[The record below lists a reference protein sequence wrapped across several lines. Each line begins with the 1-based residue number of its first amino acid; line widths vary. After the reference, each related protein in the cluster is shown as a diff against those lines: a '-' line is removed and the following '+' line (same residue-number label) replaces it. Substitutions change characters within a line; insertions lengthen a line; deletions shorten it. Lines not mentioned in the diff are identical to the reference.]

1 MKVKVIM
8 IIVVVFLP
16 LMLMALTLEEAID
29 SALANN
35 HGLQQ
40 EKAEIEVYDQKYYA
54 ARGMLLPQLSLQG
67 QYSLSRTELP
77 ESVILPAYYIVD
89 DLENEPE
96 NMTVNETVI
105 WDNQQQIADYLD
117 GAMSSLVPDKI
128 DKKGSLAG
136 GLQLSQAVFAG
147 GKLLSGIRIADRVRN
162 MQKEN
167 YKLKIQD
174 VIYETTKLYY
184 GVKLGGDVLE
194 IQEDALEL
202 TGEHYS
208 DVQKMFEQGLVSE
221 YDLLR
226 AELEYK
232 RQEPEV
238 LKAEYDLALVR
249 ESFGN
254 YIGTYETENLD
265 LVTDFILP
273 DEEMLELESA
283 IEEGMEQ
290 RLEVQLS
297 ELNVRIQ
304 EVLVKMEK
312 ADFYPTVGLT
322 ASYNLYSAADE
333 YGIEGDDFGTQ
344 ASIGLGFQ
352 FPLFTGLTRISEVRE
367 AQAKVIKAEE
377 SDADLQELIRLDI
390 RNAFQSLEHSWKT
403 YKVQEDNVAL
413 AARGYEIAQA
423 RYANSQGTEL
433 EISDAQL
440 MQQQA
445 KLSYSKAIYDVI
457 LAYTYY
463 EKSLGRN
470 LNNTGKEN

>member
-1 MKVKVIM
+1 M
-8 IIVVVFLP
+8 
-16 LMLMALTLEEAID
+16 
-29 SALANN
+29 
-35 HGLQQ
+35 
-40 EKAEIEVYDQKYYA
+40 
-54 ARGMLLPQLSLQG
+54 
-67 QYSLSRTELP
+67 SRTELP
-77 ESVILPAYYIVD
+77 ESVIPPAYNIAN
-89 DLENEPE
+89 DLEDMPV
-96 NMTVNETVI
+96 NMTANETVI

-117 GAMSSLVPDKI
+117 GAMSSLVPGKI
-128 DKKGSLAG
+128 DKVGSFAG

-162 MQKEN
+162 MQKDN
-167 YKLKIQD
+167 YQLKIQE

-184 GVKLGGDVLE
+184 GVKLAGNVLH
-194 IQEDALEL
+194 IQEDALAL
-202 TGEHYS
+202 TGEHFA
-208 DVQKMFEQGLVSE
+208 DVQEMYEQGLVSE

-254 YIGTYETENLD
+254 YIGIYETENLD
-265 LVTDFILP
+265 LETDFILP
-273 DEEMLELESA
+273 EEEKVMLDIA
-283 IEEGMEQ
+283 IDEGMEQ

-322 ASYNLYSAADE
+322 ASYNFYSAANQ
-333 YGIEGDDFGTQ
+333 YGIDGDDFGTQ

-352 FPLFTGLTRISEVRE
+352 FPLFTGLTRISEIRE

-377 SDADLQELIRLDI
+377 SDADVQELIKLDI
-390 RNAFQSLEHSWKT
+390 RNACQALEHSWKT
-403 YKVQEDNVAL
+403 YRVQASKVAL
-413 AARGYEIAQA
+413 AERGYEIAQA

-433 EISDAQL
+433 EIADAQL
-440 MQQQA
+440 MQQLA

-463 EKSLGRN
+463 EKSLGRS
-470 LNNTGKEN
+470 LNPPYAAEFHK